1 MISYLNDL
9 DNVIWTIVGSILCLI
24 AICVSM
30 RKSGQ
35 IMDSKY
41 YTYYLGH
48 SVFFFSIILYL
59 TLVVYTPMKYLVELE
74 DFDYTSPLQFFNYC
88 FLFPIVVETLVC
100 GIILRMLMDMCNKY
114 IAIVICALITSVM
127 QETSFLII
135 PIMMISVSVYLV
147 FSKTH
152 SLIYAIICHVI
163 VNCTIFLINT
173 LPLSEWF
180 TGVYS
185 SLLSFSV
192 MLGSIFYII
201 MYHYF
206 LESLESET

>member
-1 MISYLNDL
+1 
-9 DNVIWTIVGSILCLI
+9 
-24 AICVSM
+24 M

-48 SVFFFSIILYL
+48 SIFFFSIILYL
-59 TLVVYTPMKYLVELE
+59 TLVVYTPMKYLVEVE

-163 VNCTIFLINT
+163 VNFTIFLINT